1 MSDDRPTTD
10 RVLGVAARLAGAAS
24 SRQGLDG
31 SARSLDLPVL
41 EVQRPSTPQPAAAPR
56 IPLVD
61 LAAMAREVRAEVDAA
76 LAQVIDS
83 AQFIG
88 GEVVDRFEHEWAA
101 YCGTAHAVG
110 VANGTDA
117 LELAL
122 RALGI
127 GRGDEVVVPTNTFV
141 ATAAAVVLAGAT
153 PRFADVSADT
163 LLLTP
168 GTIEA
173 AITPHTRAVIVVH
186 LYGQAPDMDA
196 IGRVAASSGLAVIED
211 AAQAHGA
218 TWRGRPAGSLG
229 HVGCFS
235 FYPAKN
241 LGAFGDAG
249 AVVTGDAQLARRL
262 RVLRNHGRTDGSH
275 HEHQALGKNSR
286 LDALQAAVLS
296 AKLPRLDAWVASRRA
311 LASRYRAQL
320 DGGPVRLVHEDPDA
334 GHAYHLL
341 VARVPAPRRE
351 RVRHRLSQV
360 GIETGLHYPVPCHLV
375 LPYRGFDHGPLPVAE
390 RTADEIVSLPL
401 FPHMTVEQVDR
412 VCAAVLEMVTAEA
425 DTDVA

>member
-1 MSDDRPTTD
+1 MHSQ
-10 RVLGVAARLAGAAS
+10 RLT
-24 SRQGLDG
+24 
-31 SARSLDLPVL
+31 
-41 EVQRPSTPQPAAAPR
+41 TPQPAADRR

-76 LAQVIDS
+76 FAQVLDS
-83 AQFIG
+83 AYFIG
-88 GEVVDRFEHEWAA
+88 GEIVERFEHQWAA

-117 LELAL
+117 LHLAL
-122 RALGI
+122 RAMGI
-127 GRGDEVVVPTNTFV
+127 GRGDEVVIPTNTFV
-141 ATAAAVVLAGAT
+141 ATAEAVVLAGAT

-168 GTIEA
+168 ASLEA
-173 AITPHTRAVIVVH
+173 AITRRTRAVIVVH
-186 LYGQAPDMDA
+186 LYGQTPDMEA

-218 TWRGRPAGSLG
+218 SWRGRPAGSLG

-249 AVVTGDAQLARRL
+249 AVVTDDAQLAHRV
-262 RVLRNHGRTDGSH
+262 RVLRNHGRADGSH
-275 HEHQALGKNSR
+275 HDHQALGTNSR
-286 LDALQAAVLS
+286 MDALQAAVLS
-296 AKLPRLDAWVASRRA
+296 AKLPRLDAWVANRRA
-311 LASRYRAQL
+311 FASRYRAQL
-320 DGGPVRLVHEDPDA
+320 DGGPVRLVDDRSDA

-341 VARVPAPRRE
+341 VARVPALTRE

-360 GIETGLHYPVPCHLV
+360 GIETGLHYPVPCHL
-375 LPYRGFDHGPLPVAE
+375 LTPYRGYEHGPLPVAE
-390 RTADEIVSLPL
+390 QTADEIVSLPL
-401 FPHMTVEQVDR
+401 YPHMTVEQVDR
-412 VCAAVLEMVTAEA
+412 VCGALQEMVTAEA